1 MKRLIAMIAVLG
13 AAGFSPHALAV
24 GTAASTQITNTANA
38 SYTVDG
44 SPATTPSNDVTFLV
58 DEILDVDVQD
68 DGVTTLAQAGDT
80 NVVTQYTVTNT
91 GNGEEDFVLSVDL
104 TAGGQADDF
113 DPTAATPVQIYID
126 DGDGVFDPATDTP
139 FDPANDV
146 LTLDAND
153 PNADDAIVFV
163 LSDVPPGQN
172 SGDVGL
178 VDLTA
183 TSQTKLDNNPAN
195 DDPAGT
201 IYENEGDN
209 SVDAVLGASAASD
222 TDTGDILVND
232 LTITLVKRADKVA
245 GTGTLGLIDDGL
257 GNGPDAGVVEIPGD
271 TIRYT
276 LTFTVTGDGTVDDLV
291 ITDAIPFDAGT
302 GAALVD
308 YVTGSIDVDSTQDD
322 GTNTTSS
329 PSDQSTDSDG
339 GFRGP
344 IPAGNPDA
352 GQDGIVI
359 DIEEL
364 LGITDVTVTSAGSG
378 FTAVV
383 TFDVTIP

>member
-1 MKRLIAMIAVLG
+1 MKRLLAMIAVLG
-13 AAGFSPHALAV
+13 AVGFTPHALAV
-24 GTAASTQITNTANA
+24 GTAASTQISNTANA

-44 SPATTPSNDVTFLV
+44 NAATTPSNDVVFLV

-80 NVVTQYTVTNT
+80 NVVTQFTVTNT
-91 GNGEEDFVLSVDL
+91 GNGVEDYVLTVDL
-104 TAGGQADDF
+104 NANGQADDF

-126 DGDGVFDPATDTP
+126 DGDGIFDPGTDTVYNP
-139 FDPANDV
+139 GDTV
-146 LTLDAND
+146 TLDAND
-153 PNADDAIVFV
+153 PNADDVIVFV
-163 LSDVPPGQN
+163 LSDVPAGQN

-195 DDPAGT
+195 DDGAGT

-209 SVDAVLGASAASD
+209 SVDAVLGPSAASD

-232 LTITLVKRADKVA
+232 LTITFVKRADKVA
-245 GTGTLGLIDDGL
+245 GSGTLGLIDDGL
-257 GNGPDAGVVEIPGD
+257 GAGPDAGVVEIPGD

-291 ITDAIPFDAGT
+291 ITDAIPFDAT
-302 GAALVD
+302 SGAALVT
-308 YVTGSIDVDSTQDD
+308 YVTGSIDVDSTQND
-322 GTNTTSS
+322 GTNTVSS
-329 PSDQSTDSDG
+329 PSDQDTDVDG
-339 GFRGP
+339 GFRGA